1 MRRERQGG
9 RRHDD
14 GKHLRHGALISA
26 GPRPSGT
33 DSALTSLA
41 VTPRSSPKEEI
52 RLSAAHFQGGS
63 AACTLRGHDASAR
76 YPAPAREVQALEAAR
91 ANATMCNTK
100 GKVSFLVVVEQLVC

>member
-26 GPRPSGT
+26 GPRPSGA
-33 DSALTSLA
+33 DSASTSLA
-41 VTPRSSPKEEI
+41 VTPRSSPKQEI

-63 AACTLRGHDASAR
+63 AAGALMGHDASAR
-76 YPAPAREVQALEAAR
+76 SPAPVREAPANEAFR
-91 ANATMCNTK
+91 ANATMGNTK
-100 GKVSFLVVVEQLVC
+100 GRVSFLVAVEQLVC